1 MDFCLCSGKRTES
14 DCKDEPLAPW
24 RVPSLWCVC
33 FCVRVSV
40 SVSCDSQCSL
50 VNMIF
55 ISDETTR
62 MPVLTTGLGSFCSPS
77 PKLRPSKFTPVGAND
92 SDKHS
97 VPETELAGVGIVFRE
112 EVDGL
117 KVKSCIPD
125 GPAMQC
131 GRLEV
136 DDTLVSVDQVDVR
149 NLDSLQL
156 APLIL
161 GPAGSTVRL
170 GFLPAI
176 PRDNVDGVYYVNV
189 QRSVSNTAPDPLDAC
204 EADPCASPAASA
216 ATEGAQQEGHVWYIR
231 KSRSSGKRYYYNA
244 TTGSTTW
251 ELPAHVPWDQVL
263 EATDMRELHD
273 AMSLSSLKQ
282 RLTPSVTP
290 SSSFS
295 SKSTA
300 FWSSK
305 SFSDSN
311 TSLPQVHDEIIGRM
325 QHETRSPTS
334 RTPSPVRDPKTPSP
348 VRGPKTPGF
357 STDRVNDCVRK
368 KLLSELEDFTLN
380 AKSESS

>member
-1 MDFCLCSGKRTES
+1 
-14 DCKDEPLAPW
+14 
-24 RVPSLWCVC
+24 
-33 FCVRVSV
+33 
-40 SVSCDSQCSL
+40 
-50 VNMIF
+50 
-55 ISDETTR
+55 
-62 MPVLTTGLGSFCSPS
+62 
-77 PKLRPSKFTPVGAND
+77 
-92 SDKHS
+92 
-97 VPETELAGVGIVFRE
+97 
-112 EVDGL
+112 
-117 KVKSCIPD
+117 
-125 GPAMQC
+125 
-131 GRLEV
+131 
-136 DDTLVSVDQVDVR
+136 DVR

-170 GFLPAI
+170 GFLAAI
-176 PRDNVDGVYYVNV
+176 PRDNVGGVYYVNV

-204 EADPCASPAASA
+204 EADPCASPAAFA

-231 KSRSSGKRYYYNA
+231 KSRSSGKRYYSNA

-300 FWSSK
+300 FCSSK

-311 TSLPQVHDEIIGRM
+311 TSLPQVHDEIMGRM

-357 STDRVNDCVRK
+357 ATDRVNDCVRK
-368 KLLSELEDFTLN
+368 KLQSELEDFTLN

>member
-1 MDFCLCSGKRTES
+1 M
-14 DCKDEPLAPW
+14 
-24 RVPSLWCVC
+24 
-33 FCVRVSV
+33 
-40 SVSCDSQCSL
+40 L
-50 VNMIF
+50 VA
-55 ISDETTR
+55 DHR
-62 MPVLTTGLGSFCSPS
+62 LGSLRSPNPS

-92 SDKHS
+92 SVKHS
-97 VPETELAGVGIVFRE
+97 VPETELAGVGIVFRDE
-112 EVDGL
+112 GDGL
-117 KVKSCIPD
+117 KVKSCTPD
-125 GPAMQC
+125 GPAMRC

-149 NLDSLQL
+149 NLDSHQL

-170 GFLPAI
+170 GFLSAI
-176 PRDNVDGVYYVNV
+176 PRENEGGVYYVNV
-189 QRSVSNTAPDPLDAC
+189 QRSVSNTAPDPPDAC
-204 EADPCASPAASA
+204 EADPCASPAASP

-251 ELPAHVPWDQVL
+251 ELPAHVPLDQVL

-273 AMSLSSLKQ
+273 AMSLSSFKQ

-295 SKSTA
+295 SKGTA
-300 FWSSK
+300 FLSSK
-305 SFSDSN
+305 SFSDST
-311 TSLPQVHDEIIGRM
+311 TSLPQVHDEIMGRM

-368 KLLSELEDFTLN
+368 KLQSELDDFPLN